1 MMLIW
6 RSILLM
12 AVVWLMLPPSA
23 QASPPLALETT
34 IPLQRVV
41 IFGSSNPQ
49 TTGVFF
55 SMDGAAV
62 ARTVMPIMW
71 ECGMHLIRASCE
83 GRA

>member
-6 RSILLM
+6 RSILLV
-12 AVVWLMLPPSA
+12 AVVWLMAPLSA

-41 IFGSSNPQ
+41 IFGPSNAQ

-55 SMDGAAV
+55 SMGRAAV
-62 ARTVMPIMW
+62 VRTVMPIMW
-71 ECGMHLIRASCE
+71 EYGMHLIRASCE
-83 GRA
+83 G